1 MARGV
6 QMEAYSVEDK
16 GAGVQFNVY
25 VYNNQ
30 PGISINYE
38 TGRSKKHEGCVETK
52 NAPIERAVS
61 LKEESQTQNHK

>member
-1 MARGV
+1 MSKKPITMYSIGSPPIFKERELVARGV

-38 TGRSKKHEGCVETK
+38 TGRSKK
-52 NAPIERAVS
+52 A
-61 LKEESQTQNHK
+61 